1 LPFDA
6 NPNGP
11 LLRWLDRLYALTDCV
26 ETYEASGRTLM
37 QGVRLNNQFIG
48 TGYSKDIRL
57 LCDFGS
63 SLYLIERLKK

>member
-1 LPFDA
+1 
-6 NPNGP
+6 
-11 LLRWLDRLYALTDCV
+11 
-26 ETYEASGRTLM
+26 M